1 MIIGIIIVF
10 KTETISDKFLYAFL
24 IIFRYF
30 LKIHHYSKSMLVC
43 NSLFKNSI
51 KTISDLQYEIMEKNM

>member
-1 MIIGIIIVF
+1 MIIGMIIVF
-10 KTETISDKFLYAFL
+10 KTTISDKFLYAFL

-43 NSLFKNSI
+43 KSLFKNSI